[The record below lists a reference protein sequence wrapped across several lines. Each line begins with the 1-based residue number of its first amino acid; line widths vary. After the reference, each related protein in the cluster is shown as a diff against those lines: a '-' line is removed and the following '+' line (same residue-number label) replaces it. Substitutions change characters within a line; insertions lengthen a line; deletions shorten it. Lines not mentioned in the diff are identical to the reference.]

1 MIVII
6 LLFISI
12 VVFLSVIQPQ
22 PSEHKSRQQADS
34 GYFGYSDNGS
44 HHDGCSSDGVLAIPD
59 VEAEA
64 IERLLFLFH

>member
-12 VVFLSVIQPQ
+12 IVFLSVIQPQ
-22 PSEHKSRQQADS
+22 SSDNKSRQQADS

-44 HHDGCSSDGVLAIPD
+44 HHDGCGSDGGFSD
-59 VEAEA
+59 SGCGGGGGGD
-64 IERLLFLFH
+64 

>member
-12 VVFLSVIQPQ
+12 IVFLSVIQPQ
-22 PSEHKSRQQADS
+22 PSENKSRQQADS

-44 HHDGCSSDGVLAIPD
+44 HHDGCSSDGGFSD
-59 VEAEA
+59 SGCGGGGGGDSG
-64 IERLLFLFH
+64 

>member
-12 VVFLSVIQPQ
+12 IVFLSVIQPQ
-22 PSEHKSRQQADS
+22 PSENKSRQQADS

-44 HHDGCSSDGVLAIPD
+44 HHDGCSSDGGFSD
-59 VEAEA
+59 SGCGGGGCGD
-64 IERLLFLFH
+64 